1 MKIEKKLFVAI
12 VMIVG
17 LLVVGNSVS
26 WLHPL
31 FAQEKQTVTT
41 FESSSMLSSPIE
53 ETLKATSETTETSG
67 NIIEGSENSD
77 NLTNEDEKS
86 LQTDNAIQPLNIG
99 VQADEVVAEVTNWAE
114 LVKAFGTV
122 TVDRIV
128 VKNDFA
134 IPTDLREGFASTAE
148 ANTYIGRDYSTSS
161 GGATYPRMQPAGI
174 ARKLVVDLNGSTID
188 FGGVCIIFR
197 DANITGAGSRGNW
210 DITWQN
216 GTIYHGNFYGFTT
229 LNDLSNNIQ
238 QNCKIT
244 YKDLTNIGNQMIHS
258 PYTDVEI
265 QGQVSTKQESPFTS
279 GLRTDADGNVISWEN
294 NATNQYNML
303 ITNLHVAEDAVFEMS
318 TLQAGNVRLENN
330 GSLTMGKNSKMEIV
344 ASQVGGADEYQG
356 VALDLQGSIIMDE
369 GAKLDIVPRKNDSAI
384 TLRNSGNTVQI
395 GKDAVLSVRSDGH
408 TSNGDGTTTNIIR
421 LQTGA
426 KLTVDEGGTLDVQAV
441 NMANSSSNIIYV
453 NGTGTFE
460 VKKKGIFN
468 VVSDSTNNSQS
479 LLYFSNNSSTFR
491 FADAQRV
498 NLQRT
503 GTIGSGSNGLI
514 NIGGNGGILGV
525 DIQKV
530 SRWNQGNLTDTP
542 TKVWTPMY
550 GMEISYNS
558 LVSTVKKATSL
569 TVDAA
574 NTFKSEFKTD
584 STQRVL
590 FEYIPDVNVSIN
602 SVATDNVNDD
612 SSYVI
617 RGNTN
622 PGAYVRIWDE
632 PVNDTVEAAMDP
644 ADNAIASPAEMDSPN
659 QDEEL
664 DFTSN
669 FTLQA
674 DPVTGNFE
682 YTIPNGKKLVA
693 EGKVKVFAFLE
704 GKYDEAEQTVLD
716 ATAPTADPKSY
727 FISVG
732 DAAPDPSLLVEN
744 VQDTNP
750 LEQTFTYAYA
760 KPDEVNALL
769 NTPSEEGHNVDIIVY
784 DNAGNG
790 GTITSKLIIWDLG
803 EELKGEDFSV
813 KSNDVSGKTEEELK
827 QLVRDHGNLS
837 AFKLFEGANN
847 DLTKR
852 IEITDLGGLKQTP
865 GDYTVT
871 LSVAA
876 DPSIGLDAPLSA
888 TLVVTVS
895 DDVPPTGTGKPTL
908 VPLNKPEYI
917 TGADLKTFLS
927 EYSDN
932 VSANEDITA
941 ALVDPDGIADLVATV
956 GEKTIQITLTDE
968 AGNTSEPID
977 VPIHVVKGEV
987 SGDVAITGQ
996 DFRIDRSEWE
1006 EADANNTLKDFILN
1020 KGEVQALEMIGGVVT
1035 PVTDFDKISIDD
1047 TNVTVDSGHEEQPME
1062 IILTI
1067 DNGKDHIS
1075 QTIKVTFNDKTAPTA
1090 DPKPTDI
1097 NIGNVAAIRDSDP
1110 NVFLSNIKDNVSTE
1124 DKIKVSYTAGQDFA
1138 VMVETPGK
1146 KDLKIDIEDEAGN
1159 KATINVEINVFDN
1172 SLTIRFVDSKD
1183 KDIVTAVVISD
1194 KIPGNKVDLTQNQD
1208 VLKALKDA
1216 EDLNYQLLTRP
1227 DDETEVEVTSTGKIV
1242 KYEFD
1247 GTLFISSYPEVLDF
1261 KTHEVWFSNIR
1272 VDKPQYQNPLVIWD
1286 NRGTKADWTLTAT
1299 LTKDFTLKNGDEADP
1314 NFVLTDVL
1322 SYQLTDEETS
1332 AVLLHDQAEPVFTAK
1347 HTEEQAEYN
1356 ISDTWTEDG
1365 AGLKFETPVSK
1376 VKKLGEYQAEILW
1389 TLGDAR

>member
-1 MKIEKKLFVAI
+1 MKIEKKLFVVL

-17 LLVVGNSVS
+17 LLVVGNAVS

-41 FESSSMLSSPIE
+41 FESSSMLSSSIE
-53 ETLKATSETTETSG
+53 ETLKATSETTDEIET
-67 NIIEGSENSD
+67 EKSENTTEDTS
-77 NLTNEDEKS
+77 NEENQNSEDS
-86 LQTDNAIQPLNIG
+86 LIKPLNIS
-99 VQADEVVAEVTNWAE
+99 VQADQNVAEVTTWAE
-114 LVKAFGTV
+114 FMNAFGTASVDVISIQNDIVIPEGSGAV
-122 TVDRIV
+122 TAGITVNVGRNATLSNGTNQYSGLYEPNTARPLVIEGNNH
-128 VKNDFA
+128 KFDFGS
-134 IPTDLREGFASTAE
+134 ICITLHPETVPS
-148 ANTYIGRDYSTSS
+148 
-161 GGATYPRMQPAGI
+161 GATRAWDVTW
-174 ARKLVVDLNGSTID
+174 KDLE
-188 FGGVCIIFR
+188 
-197 DANITGAGSRGNW
+197 
-210 DITWQN
+210 
-216 GTIYHGNFYGFTT
+216 IYHGNYYGFFT
-229 LNDLSNNIQ
+229 LRDLGNGNINERMSSVTYDNITDYGNQVIHSEYAHVTLKNNFKSIQ
-238 QNCKIT
+238 QQNF
-244 YKDLTNIGNQMIHS
+244 N
-258 PYTDVEI
+258 
-265 QGQVSTKQESPFTS
+265 S
-279 GLRTDADGNVISWEN
+279 GLRSAAGWNISYSNQVNFRVTEMVIEDNTTVELETLEAGNIYLQSGGSLKIGKNADVKITAGQNDDTGEGDGDATNLRISGNVEVGEN
-294 NATNQYNML
+294 AKVEL
-303 ITNLHVAEDAVFEMS
+303 IPKPN
-318 TLQAGNVRLENN
+318 
-330 GSLTMGKNSKMEIV
+330 
-344 ASQVGGADEYQG
+344 Y
-356 VALDLQGSIIMDE
+356 
-369 GAKLDIVPRKNDSAI
+369 SAI
-384 TLRNSGNTVQI
+384 QLTGSGATIDIGSSAAININST
-395 GKDAVLSVRSDGH
+395 GH
-408 TSNGDGTTTNIIR
+408 TNNSSGGNRSIVSLAAGS
-421 LQTGA
+421 
-426 KLTVDEGGTLDVQAV
+426 KLTVNEEGALNINATDMG
-441 NMANSSSNIIYV
+441 SSNSDIIYV
-453 NGTGTFE
+453 NGQAEFT
-460 VKKKGIFN
+460 VQKKGIFD
-468 VVSDSTNNSQS
+468 VKSDSTSNSQR
-479 LLYFSNNSSTFR
+479 LINIRNANSVFR

-498 NLQRT
+498 NLERT
-503 GTIGSGSNGLI
+503 ATIAGTSNGLI
-514 NIGGNGGILGV
+514 EISGSSGYLDV

-530 SRWNQGNLTDTP
+530 SRWNQGELGATP

-550 GMEISYNS
+550 GMQIVYSGRT
-558 LVSTVKKATSL
+558 STVAQAASL
-569 TVDAA
+569 TEDAA

-584 STQRVL
+584 NTQRVL

-622 PGAYVRIWDE
+622 PGAYVRIKDV
-632 PVNDTVEAAMDP
+632 PVNNTVEAAMDP
-644 ADNAIASPAEMDSPN
+644 ADNAIASPAEMASPKP
-659 QDEEL
+659 DEGV

-674 DPVTGNFE
+674 DLTTGNFE

-693 EGKVKVFAFLE
+693 EGKVKVLAFLE
-704 GKYDEAEQTVLD
+704 GKYDEAEQTILD
-716 ATAPTADPKSY
+716 KTAPTADPKPY
-727 FISVG
+727 IISVG
-732 DAAPDPSLLVEN
+732 DAAPNPRALVEN

-769 NTPSEEGHNVDIIVY
+769 NTPSKEGHNVDIIVS
-784 DNAGNG
+784 DNAENG
-790 GTITSKLIIWDLG
+790 ATIASKLIIWDLG

-813 KSNDVSGKTEEELK
+813 KSNDVAGKTEDELK
-827 QLVRDHGNLS
+827 ELVRDHGKLS

-847 DLTKR
+847 DLTER

-908 VPLNKPEYI
+908 VPLDKPEYI
-917 TGADLKTFLS
+917 TEADLKTFLS

-1208 VLKALKDA
+1208 VLRALKDA

-1299 LTKDFTLKNGDEADP
+1299 LTKDFTLKNGDKADP

-1322 SYQLTDEETS
+1322 SYQVTDEETS

>member
-318 TLQAGNVRLENN
+318 TLQAGNVRLENQ
-330 GSLTMGKNSKMEIV
+330 GSLTMGKNSQMIV
-344 ASQVGGADEYQG
+344 HAAQTDSGDEYQG
-356 VALDLQGSIIMDE
+356 VALDLWGSIIMDE
-369 GAKLDIVPRKNDSAI
+369 GAYLYVQPKLNRSAV
-384 TLRNSGNTVQI
+384 TLRSSGSSVVI
-395 GKDAVLSVRSDGH
+395 GKNAKFEIDSVGH
-408 TSNGDGTTTNIIR
+408 TNNDDYVYRNLLR
-421 LQTGA
+421 LSAGA
-426 KLTVDEGGTLDVQAV
+426 TVTVDEEGTLDISAKQ
-441 NMANSSSNIIYV
+441 MGSSNSSIVYV
-453 NGTGTFE
+453 DGTATFE

-468 VVSDSTNNSQS
+468 IVSDSTSNSQN
-479 LLYFSNNSSTFR
+479 LLYFSNNSSTFT

-498 NLQRT
+498 NLERT
-503 GTIGSGSNGLI
+503 GTISGTSNGLI
-514 NIGGNGGILGV
+514 YIGGNGGRLDV

-530 SRWNQGNLTDTP
+530 SRWNQGELGATP

-550 GMEISYNS
+550 GMQIVYNGRT
-558 LVSTVKKATSL
+558 STVAQAASL
-569 TVDAA
+569 TEDAA
-574 NTFKSEFKTD
+574 NTFKDEFKTD
-584 STQRVL
+584 NTQRVL

-622 PGAYVRIWDE
+622 PGAYVRIKDV
-632 PVNDTVEAAMDP
+632 PVNNTVEAAMDP
-644 ADNAIASPAEMDSPN
+644 ADNAIASPAEMASPKP
-659 QDEEL
+659 DDP

-674 DPVTGNFE
+674 DLTTGNFE
-682 YTIPNGKKLVA
+682 YTIPNGKKLVT
-693 EGKVKVFAFLE
+693 EGKVKVLAFLE
-704 GKYDEAEQTVLD
+704 GKYDEAEQTILD
-716 ATAPTADPKSY
+716 KTAPTADPKPY
-727 FISVG
+727 IISVG
-732 DAAPDPSLLVEN
+732 DAAPNPRALVEN

-760 KPDEVNALL
+760 DPDKVNALL
-769 NTPSEEGHNVDIIVY
+769 NTPSEKGHDVDIIVS
-784 DNAGNG
+784 DNAKNG
-790 GTITSKLIIWDLG
+790 ATITSKLIIWDLG

-813 KSNDVSGKTEEELK
+813 KSNDVAGKTEDELK
-827 QLVRDHGNLS
+827 ELVRDHGKLS

-847 DLTKR
+847 DLTEQ

-908 VPLNKPEYI
+908 VPLDKPEYI
-917 TGADLKTFLS
+917 TEADLKTFLS

-968 AGNTSEPID
+968 AENTSEPID
-977 VPIHVVKGEV
+977 VPIPVVKGEV

-1208 VLKALKDA
+1208 VLRALKDA

-1322 SYQLTDEETS
+1322 SYQVTDEETS